1 MSLRQVQQQTATT
14 LSASAV
20 LQRKCACGK
29 SAGKGEEE
37 CSGCAGARLQ
47 REALGSTQPAIP
59 DSVHA
64 TLRGVGQ
71 PLPDTTRRFMQ
82 QRLGQ
87 DFSGVRV
94 HADAAAAASAHA
106 VDAAAYTVGSHVV
119 FGAGRYAPQTRA
131 GQSLLAH
138 ELTHVAQQRGA
149 ALPARGDLRMDAP
162 GSAAE
167 READHAAARIHDVSG
182 ALSTTQAAGTAQ
194 LSRAQAEIP
203 DAVRLTMNLGTT
215 PGSGLQFTPTGV
227 TDSVVGL
234 VGAQP
239 GLLQG
244 AISRLSVIVGENL
257 TPRLLA
263 VQLLPLWNTATPSM
277 APGGAPN
284 PRVLLDA
291 DELARGLLMYNQFY
305 LGLPSMTRWRAGLR
319 LPLPAD
325 VNGSVA
331 TVNPLQIRALAGSFQ
346 AAFEPLLDQRA
357 GAVAAVAPAQLATD
371 AAQFLATQTDALG
384 RGIAL
389 QARAITNAPAERALI
404 QAVMGQIGAAAFDVA
419 LAFMDFLL
427 QPEFEL
433 LVAQRDGVA
442 ILGTIRAALA
452 QVPAT
457 LSAKQQESLA
467 RANRQMAGLSGNG
480 LAPPQAM
487 RTRAQKTVDIDTV
500 RLDGSNRDPAADVRQ
515 ADSQLEQCN
524 VRLRHAGQFVAT
536 PQQSADWIGAE
547 GELDDAGCGS
557 AREPQK
563 LFKEASAA
571 FGLGSRLR
579 AFYVRR
585 VKSARASSC
594 PPSGS
599 SAVLGN
605 TAWVG
610 NASDG
615 RTLGHE
621 LGHILLDFPLSF
633 DDHSKDTTRLMAISN
648 ISPLGETLNDDEC
661 TRVHRHA

>member
-1 MSLRQVQQQTATT
+1 MRRFQPPP
-14 LSASAV
+14 LSASLTTPL

-29 SAGKGEEE
+29 NAGKGAQE
-37 CSGCAGARLQ
+37 CSGCAGARVQ
-47 REALGSTQPAIP
+47 REALGSAQPAIP
-59 DSVHA
+59 DSVQA
-64 TLRGVGQ
+64 TLRGPGQ
-71 PLPDTTRRFMQ
+71 SLPDATRRFMQ

-94 HADAAAAASAHA
+94 HADAAAAASARA

-119 FGAGRYAPQTRA
+119 FGAGRYAPQNPA
-131 GQSLLAH
+131 GQRLLAH
-138 ELTHVAQQRGA
+138 ELTHVMQQRGA
-149 ALPARGDLRMDAP
+149 AMPAPGELRMDAP
-162 GSAAE
+162 DSTAE
-167 READHAAARIHDVSG
+167 READRAAERVHDAGS
-182 ALSTTQAAGTAQ
+182 APPATRAAGTAQ

-203 DAVRLTMNLGTT
+203 DAASLTMNLGNT
-215 PGSGLQFTPTGV
+215 PGSGLQFTPAGV
-227 TDSVVGL
+227 TDSVVGF

-244 AISRLSVIVGENL
+244 GISRLNVILGENL

-263 VQLLPLWNTATPSM
+263 VQLLPLWNTATPST

-284 PRVLLDA
+284 PRTLLDA

-305 LGLPSMTRWRAGLR
+305 LGLPGMARWRAGLR

-331 TVNPLQIRALAGSFQ
+331 TVNPLQIRALAGSFP

-357 GAVAAVAPAQLATD
+357 SAPAAAAPAQLAAD
-371 AAQFLATQTDALG
+371 AAQFLAANTDALG

-404 QAVMGQIGAAAFDVA
+404 HAVMDQLGNAGFDVA
-419 LAFMDFLL
+419 LVFMDFLL
-427 QPEFEL
+427 QPEFQL
-433 LVAQRDGVA
+433 LAAQRDGVA
-442 ILGTIRAALA
+442 ILGDIRDALAKAPAAL
-452 QVPAT
+452 T
-457 LSAKQQESLA
+457 AKQQDSLA
-467 RANRQMAGLSGNG
+467 RANRQMAGLSGTG
-480 LAPPQAM
+480 AAPPQAM

-500 RLDGSNRDPAADVRQ
+500 LLDGSNRDPAADVRQ
-515 ADSQLEQCN
+515 ADSQLVQCN
-524 VRLRHAGQFVAT
+524 VRLRHVGKHVAT

-557 AREPQK
+557 AREPEK
-563 LFKEASAA
+563 LAREANAA
-571 FGLGSRLR
+571 FGLSSRLR

-594 PPSGS
+594 PPGGS
-599 SAVLGN
+599 AAALGN
-605 TAWVG
+605 TTWVG

-621 LGHILLDFPLSF
+621 LGHILLDFPLSVN
-633 DDHSKDTTRLMAISN
+633 DHSSDTTRLMAISN

-661 TRVHRHA
+661 TRIHRHA